1 MCSLVHCARMVF
13 EIQKVTLST
22 SAISKQMKYGLETI
36 RQIIYYTFA
45 GETHEKTFNYLFAD
59 IDGF

>member
-1 MCSLVHCARMVF
+1 MVF